1 MLARHSYEHAI
12 TLPLISSLFGAGIWL
27 GSGYF
32 IIYLDEG
39 LQSFEKSFTENSR
52 VFEFALSN
60 ALLGNTVITL
70 IKRLPTI
77 NVMDKSTDITN
88 ASGDECRKQMK
99 DDKPPPAF
107 FSVGK
112 SHYVVYAKIR
122 NGKNNCRSWCFVVQ
136 KYDANAWSNS
146 LIKRLQRVV
155 P

>member
-1 MLARHSYEHAI
+1 M
-12 TLPLISSLFGAGIWL
+12 PDVWL

-39 LQSFEKSFTENSR
+39 SQSFEKPFNTENSR
-52 VFEFALSN
+52 VFEFALLNVAESTPSAPN
-60 ALLGNTVITL
+60 I
-70 IKRLPTI
+70 PSI

-99 DDKPPPAF
+99 DDKPPPVF

-122 NGKNNCRSWCFVVQ
+122 SGKNNCKSWCFVVQ

>member
-1 MLARHSYEHAI
+1 MPSRCRGYFHYLGLVS
-12 TLPLISSLFGAGIWL
+12 GI

-32 IIYLDEG
+32 VIYLDEG
-39 LQSFEKSFTENSR
+39 SQSFEKPFNTENSR
-52 VFEFALSN
+52 VFEFALAKVANRSS
-60 ALLGNTVITL
+60 AIYP
-70 IKRLPTI
+70 IISRI

-122 NGKNNCRSWCFVVQ
+122 NGKNDRRSWCFVVQ